1 MATIPADVLEI
12 EYTAPQVM
20 VYVPEEYKYSYD
32 INMGLVISPE
42 ERKYNRRTFDIE
54 YRYYNK

>member
-1 MATIPADVLEI
+1 MLEI

>member
-1 MATIPADVLEI
+1 
-12 EYTAPQVM
+12 
-20 VYVPEEYKYSYD
+20 
-32 INMGLVISPE
+32 MGLVISPE